1 MTASET
7 LDQFL
12 HDNPDIEMFEVLLHD
27 LNGIQR
33 GKWLPRD
40 QIAKVF
46 KGDYK
51 MPQTT
56 CSLDCWGRD
65 LEELVLQTGDADG
78 VCTAH
83 PTTLARVPWADKPT
97 AQVIISMGSFD
108 GSEPYAGDS
117 RVVLPTVL
125 DRYTALGLRPVV
137 ASEMEF
143 HLFELEADKFG
154 QPHALHQRCRPDHP
168 MTNYH

>member
-65 LEELVLQTGDADG
+65 LEALVLQTGDADG

-83 PTTLARVPWADKPT
+83 PTTLARVPWADKPLSL
-97 AQVIISMGSFD
+97 IHI
-108 GSEPYAGDS
+108 
-117 RVVLPTVL
+117 
-125 DRYTALGLRPVV
+125 
-137 ASEMEF
+137 
-143 HLFELEADKFG
+143 
-154 QPHALHQRCRPDHP
+154 
-168 MTNYH
+168 